1 MGNGQSPTSMDAACE
16 KSTAGT
22 KGCWECQAET
32 GLELLPVVQSPD
44 NNTLHTETSEASSQV
59 SVRVMN
65 ILFEKIADSLS
76 TVIG

>member
-1 MGNGQSPTSMDAACE
+1 MEIHLQATYGKVKASDRMIPT
-16 KSTAGT
+16 TYT
-22 KGCWECQAET
+22 QT
-32 GLELLPVVQSPD
+32 RD
-44 NNTLHTETSEASSQV
+44 NNALHTETSEASSQV

>member
-1 MGNGQSPTSMDAACE
+1 MAAIRLTRD
-16 KSTAGT
+16 S
-22 KGCWECQAET
+22 
-32 GLELLPVVQSPD
+32 
-44 NNTLHTETSEASSQV
+44 NTLHTETSEASSQV

>member
-1 MGNGQSPTSMDAACE
+1 MDLC
-16 KSTAGT
+16 
-22 KGCWECQAET
+22 GCKVFSIRVGRIGSAR
-32 GLELLPVVQSPD
+32 ELDSNSKKWKTESCLKATRD
-44 NNTLHTETSEASSQV
+44 NNTLHAETSEASSQV